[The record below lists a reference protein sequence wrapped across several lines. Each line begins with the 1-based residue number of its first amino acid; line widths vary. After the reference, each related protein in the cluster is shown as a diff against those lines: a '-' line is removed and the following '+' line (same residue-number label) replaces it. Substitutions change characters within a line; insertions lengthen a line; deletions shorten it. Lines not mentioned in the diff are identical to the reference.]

1 MLKRRNSQI
10 LSQSNMVCKK
20 PKLDETVIVKNEDD
34 DDDEGGFDFGKLLRA
49 PSNPSCYS
57 LDNNIYFNDDIS
69 METVTVLNKEIRNMQ
84 IKMQTVALKM
94 GIDPPPIKLHLT
106 TYGGSVHAAFSVIG
120 CIKSSKVPVHTIID
134 GYVASAG
141 TLISVCGN
149 KRFIHKHSSM
159 LIHELRSGTWGKM
172 SNIEDEVDN
181 MKKMMTKLKDIYV
194 EHTKLKKKDLDVI
207 LKKDNDWYAE
217 ECLNWGLVDEIIE

>member
-1 MLKRRNSQI
+1 MMKRRFSETWAAKPI
-10 LSQSNMVCKK
+10 KK
-20 PKLDETVIVKNEDD
+20 GKKETPVEDHAS
-34 DDDEGGFDFGKLLRA
+34 DDEGELPDVFKLFKG

-57 LDNNIYFNDDIS
+57 IDNNIYFNDEIS
-69 METVTVLNKEIRNMQ
+69 METVSVLNKELRNMQ
-84 IKMQTVALKM
+84 NKLLISSIKM
-94 GIDPPPIKLHLT
+94 GIDPAPIKLHLT

-141 TLISVCGN
+141 TMISVCGA

-159 LIHELRSGTWGKM
+159 LIHELRSSVWGKM
-172 SNIEDEVDN
+172 TVMEEEMEN
-181 MKKMMTKLKDIYV
+181 MKKMMVKIKEIYT

-207 LKKDNDWYAE
+207 LKKDNDWYAD
-217 ECLNWGLVDEIIE
+217 ECLNTGLVDEIIE